1 MLQYLIYLSSL
12 YSLCFK
18 NIKLH
23 ILMLLMCTINS
34 IIRKIAITIVEV
46 KVYICKLANQQ
57 STLLIYYN
65 ITTHVLINNL

>member
-46 KVYICKLANQQ
+46 KVLYICKAP
-57 STLLIYYN
+57 YYN
-65 ITTHVLINNL
+65 YACINK

>member
-1 MLQYLIYLSSL
+1 MLQYLIYMSSL

-46 KVYICKLANQQ
+46 KVYICKAP
-57 STLLIYYN
+57 YYN
-65 ITTHVLINNL
+65 YTCINK